1 MSTQEAPMSRIAKIS
16 AKGMTTI
23 PQEVRTALAV
33 QPGDLLEW
41 EITGDGRAEV
51 RRVEPLD
58 AALAEALSG
67 TLTEWDSPED
77 DEAYRD
83 L

>member
-1 MSTQEAPMSRIAKIS
+1 MSRIAKIS
-16 AKGMTTI
+16 AKGMTTV
-23 PQEVRTALAV
+23 PREVRTALAV

-77 DEAYRD
+77 EEAYRD